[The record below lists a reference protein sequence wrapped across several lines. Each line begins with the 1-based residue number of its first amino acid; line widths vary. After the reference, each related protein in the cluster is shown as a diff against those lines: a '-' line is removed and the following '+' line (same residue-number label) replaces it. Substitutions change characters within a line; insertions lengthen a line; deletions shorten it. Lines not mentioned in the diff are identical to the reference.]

1 MKIRYIH
8 CRSQQKNFRQPILV
22 WYKMQV
28 RSDLAGIAT
37 FFAHRVPH
45 KPTMWTVSEEI
56 SGARIGGEHVTR
68 HGAMDAAR
76 AKLQSVTVDE
86 FQNKRRKAIEFLE
99 CPVVDLPDLTKAD
112 LEPIK
117 AADL

>member
-8 CRSQQKNFRQPILV
+8 CRSQQKNFRQPILT
-22 WYKMQV
+22 WYKMKI

-45 KPTMWTVSEEI
+45 KPSVWTVSEEI

-76 AKLQSVTVDE
+76 AKLESVTVDE
-86 FQNKRRKAIEFLE
+86 FKYKRQRALTFLG
-99 CPVVDLPDLTKAD
+99 CPVVDLPDLTKED
-112 LEPIK
+112 LEPIG
-117 AADL
+117 ANL

>member
-22 WYKMQV
+22 WYKVRV

-45 KPTMWTVSEEI
+45 KPTM
-56 SGARIGGEHVTR
+56 
-68 HGAMDAAR
+68 
-76 AKLQSVTVDE
+76 
-86 FQNKRRKAIEFLE
+86 AIKFLE